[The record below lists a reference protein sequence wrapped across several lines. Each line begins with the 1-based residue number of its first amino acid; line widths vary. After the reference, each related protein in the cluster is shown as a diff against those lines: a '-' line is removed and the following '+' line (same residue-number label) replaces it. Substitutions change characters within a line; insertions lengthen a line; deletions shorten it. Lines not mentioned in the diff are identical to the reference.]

1 MVNNTSLTPIKQQII
16 DGDIDWTFTKEW
28 LNHNPTDAPC
38 SAKLSKRQGARLKKC
53 NFIYPTI
60 DIQQRNYPR
69 LYPLGKIPC
78 IECKI

>member
-16 DGDIDWTFTKEW
+16 D
-28 LNHNPTDAPC
+28 
-38 SAKLSKRQGARLKKC
+38 GARLKKC

-78 IECKI
+78 IGCKNMKDNNEHVGL